1 MARVIKTKY
10 EFEGRFYEKYI
21 VVEGED
27 VRPWGDDQQFSIIG
41 KNQSRIDGHE
51 RVTGTAK
58 FTHDID
64 LPGLLYGKIL
74 RCPHP
79 HARIKRIATQKA
91 EQLPGVRAV
100 LTHLNTPRILW
111 HAGQTYLFDTE
122 LRYAGEEVA
131 CVIVEDEAV
140 GSDALAFIE
149 IEYEPL
155 PFVIDPVEAMQTG
168 TPEVQPGGNLLT
180 GEPEVY
186 ERGDMKQGF
195 SEADAVVQGEFQTPT
210 ALHNC
215 LETHGSV
222 ALWEGDALTLW
233 DSTQHIHGVR
243 DQVAQALG
251 LSQNKVRVI
260 KHYMGGGF
268 GSKNNAGK
276 YSVLAALAAKQTGR
290 PVKLLLDRGEE
301 NLAAGNRPASIQTLK
316 IGAKQDGTLTAIY
329 HKSIVALGA
338 YALWMASPCGPTRR
352 MYRCANVKT
361 EDYGVFTN
369 SGPFLAFRAPGY
381 VEGAFALESIIDE
394 LAQKLN
400 LDPLELRLKNYAET
414 DPITAQPY
422 TTKGLRHTYHRGAE
436 LIGWQDRGNIKRD
449 LATSNEKIGFGMA
462 SQVWGGGG
470 GPPAYALIK
479 INPDGTAVVI
489 TGTQDIGTGSKTV
502 LAQIAAETLGFPIS
516 AVDVRLGDTQLGVY
530 APLSAGS
537 MTLPSVG
544 PAVRAAAE
552 NARDRLL
559 DVASQILE
567 IPAEQLTVEN
577 GEVKD
582 IQTSDRMPISKIL
595 RKVGSYMIVGHGA
608 RGPNPENKNVNTFG
622 AQYAMVTVDIETG
635 QIRVN
640 KIIAVHESGRIIN
653 PMTAHSQLIGG
664 IIQGLGFALTE
675 QRWLDPGI
683 GLVVNADLD
692 QYKIPTMEDIPEILA
707 EMIDLPDAAVNSIG
721 AKGLGEPPIIPLP
734 AAVANAVA
742 DALGRRLY
750 RLPLTPDYVLK
761 QLQQHEKSKGRHQ

>member
-21 VVEGED
+21 VVEGDD
-27 VRPWGDDQQFSIIG
+27 VQPWSDDQQFSIIG
-41 KNQSRIDGHE
+41 KKHGRVDGHE
-51 RVTGTAK
+51 RVTGTAQ

-79 HARIKRIATQKA
+79 HARIKGIATRPA
-91 EQLPGVRAV
+91 EQLPGVSAV
-100 LTHLNTPRILW
+100 LTHLNTPAISW
-111 HAGQTYLFDTE
+111 HVGQTRLFDPV
-122 LRYAGEEVA
+122 LRYAGDEVA
-131 CVIVEDEAV
+131 CVIAESEAAC
-140 GSDALAFIE
+140 SDALASIE
-149 IEYEPL
+149 IEFEPL
-155 PFVIDPVEAMQTG
+155 PFVIDPIEAMQTG
-168 TPEVQPGGNLLT
+168 APQVQPGGNLLA

-186 ERGDMKQGF
+186 ERGDVEQGF
-195 SEADAVVQGEFQTPT
+195 AAADAVVQGEFRTPT

-222 ALWEGDALTLW
+222 AVWEGDALTLW

-251 LSQNKVRVI
+251 LKQNQVRVI

-276 YSVLAALAAKQTGR
+276 YAVMAALAARQTGR
-290 PVKLLLDRGEE
+290 PVKILLDRREE
-301 NLAAGNRPASIQTLK
+301 NLAAGNRPVSIQTVK
-316 IGAKQDGTLTAIY
+316 IGAKQDGTLTALY
-329 HKSIVALGA
+329 HKSIIAPGA
-338 YALWMASPCGPTRR
+338 YALWMASPGGPTRR

-361 EDYGVFTN
+361 EDYGVYTN
-369 SGPFLAFRAPGY
+369 SGPFAAFRAPGY
-381 VEGAFALESIIDE
+381 VEGAFALESMIDE
-394 LAQKLN
+394 LARKLKM
-400 LDPLELRLKNYAET
+400 DPLEMRLKNYADT
-414 DPITAQPY
+414 DPITDQPY
-422 TTKGLRHTYHRGAE
+422 TSKGLRQAYRRGAE
-436 LIGWQDRGNIKRD
+436 LIGWPGRNKLKRNR
-449 LATSNEKIGFGMA
+449 AASNKKIGFGMA

-502 LAQIAAETLGFPIS
+502 LAQIAAETLGLPIS
-516 AVDVRLGDTQLGVY
+516 AMAVRLGDTQLGVY

-552 NARDRLL
+552 DARKRLL
-559 DVASQILE
+559 EVASQILE
-567 IPAEQLTVEN
+567 IPAEQLAVDN
-577 GEVKD
+577 GDIKD
-582 IQTSDRMPISKIL
+582 IRTADRTPIA
-595 RKVGSYMIVGHGA
+595 KVLSQLGSYMIVGRGA

-640 KIIAVHESGRIIN
+640 KIIAVHDCGRVIN

-675 QRWLDPGI
+675 ARRLDPHL
-683 GLVVNADLD
+683 GLVLNADLE
-692 QYKIPTMEDIPEILA
+692 QYKIPTAEDIPEIVA
-707 EMIDLPDAAVNSIG
+707 EMIDAPDEEVNSIG

-742 DALGRRLY
+742 DALGQRLY
-750 RLPLTPDYVLK
+750 RLPLTPDYVLM
-761 QLQQHEKSKGRHQ
+761 QLQQSENSKGRQP